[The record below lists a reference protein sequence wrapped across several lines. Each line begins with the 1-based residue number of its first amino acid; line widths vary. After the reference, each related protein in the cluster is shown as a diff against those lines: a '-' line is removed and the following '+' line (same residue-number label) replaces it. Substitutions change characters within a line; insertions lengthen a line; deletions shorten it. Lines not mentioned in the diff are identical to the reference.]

1 MMYVRGNV
9 QGFDE
14 IAEKTGDSRW
24 KLNNILKYYKALES
38 YNGWFDRGMFI
49 MKQQLAF

>member
-14 IAEKTGDSRW
+14 IADKTGDSRW
-24 KLNNILKYYKALES
+24 KLTNILRYYKALEN
-38 YNGWFDRGMFI
+38 YNGWFDPGIFTPSTF
-49 MKQQLAF
+49 AH